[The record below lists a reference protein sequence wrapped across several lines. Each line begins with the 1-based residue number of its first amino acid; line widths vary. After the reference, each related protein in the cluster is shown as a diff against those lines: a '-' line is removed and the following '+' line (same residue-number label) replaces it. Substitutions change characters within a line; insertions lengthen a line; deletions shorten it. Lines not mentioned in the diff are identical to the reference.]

1 MLYILPEVD
10 DVDDLA
16 EAATNNLE
24 LLKKKDEA
32 EGIFIIEKRV
42 GKIYPR
48 HHYDFNNWKGCKET
62 FFSFLHKVLKV

>member
-10 DVDDLA
+10 DVDHLA

-32 EGIFIIEKRV
+32 EGILGIRYRYYRKES
-42 GKIYPR
+42 GKTLP
-48 HHYDFNNWKGCKET
+48 KT
-62 FFSFLHKVLKV
+62 PL